1 MMLCH
6 MNLRYLMTGS
16 YGMMLSTEEIS
27 FENFKNLLVYQE
39 MFNLFVEFDN
49 CVGISSN
56 QNLVRQ
62 LPSGL

>member
-1 MMLCH
+1 
-6 MNLRYLMTGS
+6 MTGS